1 MQGLVGKQLSMSARR
16 DKRNGRWFFRKMIR
30 LSDGRKVR
38 ISGVP
43 TTCGLPD
50 TKVGAEEAERLAIT
64 RVLQTGEVKP
74 TPPPPEPK
82 KEIPTIKE
90 FAPLFMEIS
99 RLTNKAS
106 ALVAKETALRLHIV
120 PRLGDLRL
128 HEVTYAVVAD
138 FSMAIAKAPRGLASR
153 QVRDAP
159 DIDKPLH
166 PKTVNNILKVL
177 HRMLVVAR
185 KRQLIATVPD
195 FEWMRGPAP
204 TFRFFTPDEVDKILW
219 AAQPN
224 WRPLIA
230 FAARVGLRIGE
241 LVALRWEDVYLDSG
255 LIVVRQSEY
264 RRTLNPPKSGHAREV
279 PITPETVE
287 LLRRL
292 GERKPGPFVF
302 STAEG
307 SMVCRHRADRE
318 LRRACLVA
326 GLPPSG
332 FHVLRHS
339 FASNL
344 VDEDVNMKAI
354 QEMLGHSSLQM
365 TERYAHLRKHKL
377 RDAVTRLD
385 RGLSWFGRPVA
396 AAATNDSN

>member
-1 MQGLVGKQLSMSARR
+1 MTVRR
-16 DKRNGRWFFRKMIR
+16 DKRNGHWLFRKQIR
-30 LSDGRKVR
+30 LFDGRKVR
-38 ISGVP
+38 IFGVP
-43 TTCGLPD
+43 TTHGLPD
-50 TKVGAEEAERLAIT
+50 TRVGAEEAERLAIS
-64 RVLQTGEVKP
+64 RVLETGEVKP

-82 KEIPTIKE
+82 EEIPTIKE

-106 ALVAKETALRLHIV
+106 GLVAKETALRLHIV

-128 HEVTYAVVAD
+128 HEVTFAVVED
-138 FSMAIAKAPRGLASR
+138 FAMAIAKAPRGLASR
-153 QVRDAP
+153 QVRDAA

-177 HRMLVVAR
+177 HRMLVIAR
-185 KRQLIATVPD
+185 KRQLIAAVPD
-195 FEWMRGPAP
+195 FEWMRAPAP
-204 TFRFFTPDEVDKILW
+204 TFRFFTPEEVDKILW
-219 AAQPN
+219 AAQPK
-224 WRPLIA
+224 WRPLIV
-230 FAARVGLRIGE
+230 FAARAGLRIGE

-264 RRTLNPPKSGHAREV
+264 RRTVNTPKSGQAREV

-292 GERKPGPFVF
+292 GHHKPGPYVF
-302 STAEG
+302 STADG
-307 SMVCRHRADRE
+307 NMVCRHRADRE

-344 VDEDVNMKAI
+344 VDEDVNMQAI
-354 QEMLGHSSLQM
+354 KEMLGHSSLRM

-385 RGLSWFGRPVA
+385 RGLTWFGSPVA
-396 AAATNDSN
+396 SAAIDDSN